1 MQVLDGGLFQSEAW
15 KGFQEFLG
23 RHIFAGPHFFGTTE
37 TAHFLGKLGYVPRG
51 PVSTEA
57 AQTVGQVA
65 QKEGLSAL
73 RVEPQ
78 TKEVLEALRKTYTV
92 VKSPFDVQPREF
104 LLMDIAQTEEELLKT
119 MKSKW
124 RYNIRLAEKK
134 NVEVSATRDPQDVAA
149 FLDLMQQTA
158 ARKSIRFHPKA
169 YYAKFLEFFA
179 EDVCQL
185 FVAKRNGVVLAGSL
199 LVIYENTAYY
209 LHGGSSD
216 AGRNVMA
223 PHLLQW
229 RQIQYA
235 KMRDCTQ
242 YDFGGVAI
250 QHQPKNKD
258 WSGIT
263 RFKQG
268 FAPTT
273 KSILL
278 PGAYD
283 IIFAPGWYRAYRI
296 ALWVRQHVLF
306 FL

>member
-23 RHIFAGPHFFGTTE
+23 RRTFTGPHFFGTTE
-37 TAHFLGKLGYVPRG
+37 MARFLGKLGYVPRG
-51 PVSTEA
+51 PVSIEA
-57 AQTVGQVA
+57 ASAVGQVA

-73 RVEPQ
+73 RIEPQ
-78 TKEVLEALRKTYTV
+78 TKEVFEALSKTYTV
-92 VKSPFDVQPREF
+92 VKAPFDVQPREF
-104 LLMDIAQTEEELLKT
+104 LLMDIAPTEEELLKA

-134 NVEVSATRDPQDVAA
+134 NVEVSATRDPQDIAA

-158 ARKSIRFHPKA
+158 ARKSIHFHKKA

-185 FVAKRNGVVLAGSL
+185 FVAKQNGVVLAGSL
-199 LVIYENTAYY
+199 LVVYGNTAYY

-216 AGRNVMA
+216 AGRNAMA

-229 RQIQYA
+229 RQIQCA
-235 KMRDCTQ
+235 KALGCTQ

-250 QHQPKNKD
+250 VHQPKNKD

-273 KSILL
+273 KSTLL

-283 IIFAPGWYRAYRI
+283 IIFAPGRYRVYRA